1 MGELQQILPAMQ
13 ADYPCA
19 RLSDHV
25 KLIYQNEFG
34 CAHLAKGGMSPED
47 LRREAAAARR
57 GRSLFE
63 SIGNGYRRI
72 YLKNALDLGAS
83 PETLCAMAEGTAA
96 ESRGSRESFARK
108 LDLLYQLCRE
118 KKLPFSAGS
127 CQLYLLNYEA
137 AGYPAVHHSAEY
149 AAAYAPSYRVIADK
163 YARFFELFLRIDSL
177 LRTEQDPILI
187 AIDGP
192 CGSGKTT
199 LAAMLSA
206 CYPSNLFHADD
217 FYLRPE
223 QRTPER
229 FREAGGN
236 MDRERLEEEV
246 LRPLSLRR
254 DVFYRRYSHPAR
266 AIVSETP
273 VPYRRVNIIE
283 GSYTLHPRLRPYYHL
298 KAALKISPEHQMAR
312 LKRRESQ
319 KSLELFRDRW
329 IPLEQA
335 YIAGTGLY
343 DAADLIF
350 DV

>member
-163 YARFFELFLRIDSL
+163 YARFFELFLRIDGL
-177 LRTEQDPILI
+177 LRTE
-187 AIDGP
+187 
-192 CGSGKTT
+192 
-199 LAAMLSA
+199 
-206 CYPSNLFHADD
+206 
-217 FYLRPE
+217 
-223 QRTPER
+223 
-229 FREAGGN
+229 
-236 MDRERLEEEV
+236 
-246 LRPLSLRR
+246 
-254 DVFYRRYSHPAR
+254 
-266 AIVSETP
+266 
-273 VPYRRVNIIE
+273 
-283 GSYTLHPRLRPYYHL
+283 
-298 KAALKISPEHQMAR
+298 
-312 LKRRESQ
+312 
-319 KSLELFRDRW
+319 
-329 IPLEQA
+329 
-335 YIAGTGLY
+335 
-343 DAADLIF
+343 
-350 DV
+350 